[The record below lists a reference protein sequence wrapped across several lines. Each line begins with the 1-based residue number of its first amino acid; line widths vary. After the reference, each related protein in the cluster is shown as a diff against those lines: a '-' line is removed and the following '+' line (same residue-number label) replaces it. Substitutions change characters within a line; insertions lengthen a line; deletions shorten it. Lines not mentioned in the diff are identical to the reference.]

1 VEIQPL
7 VAQPA
12 VQIREE
18 LFFLTRTD
26 VVQVVMRFGFLQER
40 EVLLLVRRR
49 GVVENGDLGRVP
61 VTPEMLVVLLNRF
74 ANVAQ
79 TVGGNH
85 E

>member
-49 GVVENGDLGRVP
+49 GVVEYGDLGRVP

-74 ANVAQ
+74 TNIAQ
-79 TVGGNH
+79 TVGGDY